1 MLGLIAVVLIFVAA
15 YGVFCA
21 VVPTKSCRRC
31 SGWGSKP
38 GRRLWGRR
46 PQRRQCRKCD
56 GTGRRFRVPARL
68 AYRLRGATRRHGELT
83 ARAAARSAGTGSG
96 GSEREQEQVTP

>member
-1 MLGLIAVVLIFVAA
+1 MVHLIAVALILAA
-15 YGVFCA
+15 VYGLFCA

-38 GRRLWGRR
+38 GRRLLLGRR

-68 AYRLRGATRRHGELT
+68 AYRVRGALRRHGELT
-83 ARAAARSAGTGSG
+83 ARAADRAAGTGSER
-96 GSEREQEQVTP
+96 EREQLTP

>member
-1 MLGLIAVVLIFVAA
+1 MLHLIAVALILAAA
-15 YGVFCA
+15 YGLFCA

-38 GRRLWGRR
+38 SRRLVGRS

-68 AYRLRGATRRHGELT
+68 AYRVRGALRRHGELT
-83 ARAAARSAGTGSG
+83 ARAPARADGT
-96 GSEREQEQVTP
+96 GSEREREQVTP